1 MSTTSTYPIDAV
13 CRLTGLRSSTL
24 RRWELLGLLQPAA
37 TDQRGRRHYDSEN
50 LAAVL
55 HLALLRALGLPPPDR
70 TTWHAGAPPEGLLRR
85 AAEMV
90 AEQTRIA
97 QELYLE
103 LRRAEPKVDIQGRLR
118 LIELIVRWQQP

>member
-1 MSTTSTYPIDAV
+1 MSTTPTYPIDAV

-37 TDQRGRRHYDSEN
+37 TDRRGRRHYDSQN

-55 HLALLRALGLPPPDR
+55 HLVILRALGLPPPDR
-70 TTWHAGAPPEGLLRR
+70 TNWNAGAPSERVLRR

-90 AEQTRIA
+90 AEQMRIA
-97 QELYLE
+97 PELYLA
-103 LRRAEPKVDIQGRLR
+103 LRRAEPEADIQSQLR
-118 LIELIVRWQQP
+118 LIGLTVRWQQP